1 MNSLFFSW
9 KQFFF
14 ALKIIYFN
22 WRIITLQYC
31 DSFGNTSTWIS
42 HTCAPQSW
50 TPSLSLP
57 NLSLWVVPEH
67 RLWVPFFTR
76 RTCTHHLFSCGNV
89 YVSVLLL
96 MFLFKILT
104 PFPLTPFS
112 VFPSISVSSET
123 WLAYFHYYVS
133 VFTRRWMPQWLGFW
147 TWFIL
152 ASVVPKHMICCVLI
166 NIFWRS
172 LMSTMTWEENR
183 TNIIPIY
190 KQGMKYLMDKNHYLL
205 SRTTISTI
213 NICLLSTSNTKVGNY
228 RSKRHIYCISKT

>member
-42 HTCAPQSW
+42 QTCAPQSW

-96 MFLFKILT
+96 MFLFKVLT

-112 VFPSISVSSET
+112 VFPSSSLSSET
-123 WLAYFHYYVS
+123 WLAYFIIMFLCSLEGGCHNGWGFELGSFWHQWCINTWYV
-133 VFTRRWMPQWLGFW
+133 V
-147 TWFIL
+147 
-152 ASVVPKHMICCVLI
+152 
-166 NIFWRS
+166 
-172 LMSTMTWEENR
+172 
-183 TNIIPIY
+183 Y
-190 KQGMKYLMDKNHYLL
+190 
-205 SRTTISTI
+205 
-213 NICLLSTSNTKVGNY
+213 
-228 RSKRHIYCISKT
+228 